1 MTLKKA
7 KQIFEQIVELCY
19 QTENLRL
26 IEVIDSIYSDINH
39 TEDSDDVAKICIE
52 IQITINEEDF
62 DDYAQE
68 VVDEIQELIEQ
79 LSE

>member
-1 MTLKKA
+1 MTLQKA

-26 IEVIDSIYSDINH
+26 IEVIDSIYSDIDH
-39 TEDSDDVAKICIE
+39 AEDSDDVAKICIE